1 MGTDDES
8 VTDLLAARSRSRS
21 QSRSRGLESRG
32 RGGAV
37 NAGAP
42 STLDKAA
49 KDKLEEEDF
58 VVAAGYEKKHHND
71 FVASGRGGA
80 GNIGHHPHAS

>member
-8 VTDLLAARSRSRS
+8 VSDIMAARSRSRS

-32 RGGAV
+32 RGGAGNV
-37 NAGAP
+37 GGP
-42 STLDKAA
+42 STLDKATRE
-49 KDKLEEEDF
+49 KLEEEDHA
-58 VVAAGYEKKHHND
+58 VAETYEKKHQSD

-80 GNIGHHPHAS
+80 GNIGHARAS